1 MNTKRFDWRR
11 IAGYVLLLIVIVFF
25 GDVLLPT
32 DDTTPATTPST
43 PDAPDTQPATPATSV
58 PVATGDQAV
67 TLYLTTPFL
76 VYPDVRD
83 QRQAP
88 PGYQALLADV
98 AAATQ
103 RIDIAIFD
111 IDLPELGEA
120 LVAAAQRGVQ
130 VRVAF
135 DDENLEDARVAALIG
150 SLEDAGIAT
159 RGDGREPFM
168 HAKFVVI
175 DEQIVWTGSWNLT
188 MNDTYRNNNNFLR
201 IINPTMAEVY
211 TTEVDQLMNNQFGNK
226 KQSYAPHPVIAL
238 TDGSFRFFFA
248 PVDDINVHVVD
259 AIAQAKSSVHFM
271 AFSYTDDAIGAA
283 MIDAH
288 QRGVEVEGVFERQN
302 AKGTGAEYENLRD
315 AGLPVEVDGNCYIM
329 HHKTMI
335 IDDRI
340 VITGSY
346 NFTKSAEKS
355 NDENLLL
362 IESPALA
369 AAYQAE
375 YARIKEQALNPLTC
389 GS

>member
-1 MNTKRFDWRR
+1 MNTKRMNWRR
-11 IAGYVLLLIVIVFF
+11 IAAYVLLFIVIVFF

-32 DDTTPATTPST
+32 DDSSPATTPPT
-43 PDAPDTQPATPATSV
+43 PANPDTPATQPPTPAAAAS
-58 PVATGDQAV
+58 DDAV

-76 VYPDVRD
+76 VYPDVPAE
-83 QRQAP
+83 RQAP

-103 RIDIAIFD
+103 RIDIAVFD

-120 LVAAAQRGVQ
+120 LVAAAKRGVQ

-175 DEQIVWTGSWNLT
+175 DGQIVWTGSWNLT

-201 IINPTMAEVY
+201 IVNPTMAKDY
-211 TTEVDQLMNNQFGNK
+211 ITEADQLMDNQFGTN
-226 KQSYAPHPVIAL
+226 KQSHAPHPVIAL
-238 TDGSFRFFFA
+238 DDGSFQFFFA
-248 PVDDINVHVVD
+248 PVDDINVRVVD

-288 QRGVEVEGVFERQN
+288 QRGLEVEGVFERQN

-315 AGLPVEVDGNCYIM
+315 AGIPVEVDSNCYIM

>member
-1 MNTKRFDWRR
+1 MKNKRFNWRR
-11 IAGYVLLLIVIVFF
+11 IAAYILVLMVIVFF
-25 GDVLLPT
+25 GDELLPA
-32 DDTTPATTPST
+32 DDGTAPSDPST
-43 PDAPDTQPATPATSV
+43 PASTPPTPA
-58 PVATGDQAV
+58 PVVRDQTV

-83 QRQAP
+83 NRQAP
-88 PGYQALLADV
+88 PGYQTLLADV
-98 AAATQ
+98 TAAT
-103 RIDIAIFD
+103 RSIDVAVFD

-168 HAKFVVI
+168 HEKVVVV
-175 DEQIVWTGSWNLT
+175 DERIVWTGSWNLT

-201 IINPTMAEVY
+201 IVNPTMAQAY
-211 TTEVDQLMNNQFGNK
+211 TTEVDQLMNDQFGNN
-226 KQSYAPHPVIAL
+226 KQSNAPHPVIAL
-238 TDGSFRFFFA
+238 NDGSFQFFFA

-271 AFSYTDDAIGAA
+271 AFSYTDDAIAAA
-283 MIDAH
+283 MIEAH
-288 QRGVEVEGVFERQN
+288 QRGVQVEGVFERQN

-315 AGLPVEVDGNCYIM
+315 AGIPVEVDGNCYIM

-335 IDDRI
+335 IDNRY

-346 NFTKSAEKS
+346 NFTKSAEQS

-362 IESPALA
+362 IDSPALA
-369 AAYQAE
+369 AEYQAE
-375 YARIKEQALNPLTC
+375 YARIKEQALAPLTC